1 MSRTVKLHL
10 AALLL
15 RCGIF
20 FTLLYACFTIPD
32 LVETQLY
39 EVKWRPNL
47 INILW
52 LIFSLTMIRRLFPNP
67 ASPCTGHQKQFAY
80 RFQPTEAYLA
90 AGLDAETLARQK
102 RLCNRG
108 IVTIAIIWCLGNGVV
123 FFFYSKDYFDERVL
137 LLLSAAFSICD
148 IICILFWCPFQRIWM
163 RNHCCM
169 TCRIYNWD
177 FIMMC
182 TPLLVIPGFYARS
195 LCALAIILLVRW
207 ELTAF
212 RHPERFFPAVNTAL
226 HCQNCTA
233 QLCQFK
239 RKK

>member
-20 FTLLYACFTIPD
+20 FALLYACFTIPD

-39 EVKWRPNL
+39 AVKWRPNM
-47 INILW
+47 INFLW
-52 LIFSLTMIRRLFPNP
+52 LIFSLTMIRRLFPTN
-67 ASPCTGHQKQFAY
+67 SSDCVGHQKQFAY
-80 RFQPTEAYLA
+80 CFKPTEAYLC
-90 AGLDAETLARQK
+90 GSLDEGTLAHQK
-102 RLCNRG
+102 KIGNRG
-108 IVTIAIIWCLGNGVV
+108 IVTVAVIWCLGNGLV
-123 FFFYSKDYFDERVL
+123 FFFYSKEYFDERLL
-137 LLLSAAFSICD
+137 LLLSATFSICD

-163 RNHCCM
+163 RNHCCT

-177 FIMMC
+177 FMMMC
-182 TPLLVIPGFYARS
+182 TPLLVIPSFYTRS
-195 LCALAIILLVRW
+195 LCALALTLLIRW
-207 ELTAF
+207 EITVF
-212 RHPERFFPAVNTAL
+212 RHPERFLSVTNEAL

-233 QLCQFK
+233 ELCQFK